1 MGVFTINEKNYRL
14 IFTKSNLTKDGIAE
28 KETDY
33 GDYFAWGAIEPW
45 YNSYTI
51 GTDGDGKPTV
61 TSNDWKEGHSNGY
74 ANGTAPIFSPEYDSG
89 QDFKMSDDPARKILN
104 GGWQIPTKA
113 IWEALVDINSK
124 EWNNTKQVCVF
135 ENNSQTLFLPAAGYV
150 DGTSF
155 SGVGSLSY
163 YWSGSACLSTGAYF
177 LYFYDGGVGAQNYYY
192 RYNGLSVRPVRLVE
206 VP

>member
-1 MGVFTINEKNYRL
+1 MLNIFSGQQWSSIIDENGNVKASQQVDMGVFTINEKNYRL

-113 IWEALVDINSK
+113 IWEALVGINSK
-124 EWNNTKQVCVF
+124 EWNNTKQGCVF
-135 ENNSQTLFLPAAGYV
+135 ENAK
-150 DGTSF
+150 
-155 SGVGSLSY
+155 
-163 YWSGSACLSTGAYF
+163 YF
-177 LYFYDGGVGAQNYYY
+177 QWTVVVFNN
-192 RYNGLSVRPVRLVE
+192 R
-206 VP
+206 